1 MVVIQIDSR
10 EKSKAI
16 KGILREFERQ
26 GVKYYV
32 SKLYVGD
39 YMLLDNPKLVIDRK
53 QNLNEVASNVCQE
66 HERFIN
72 ELKRAQEVGIYV
84 IILIEHGR
92 DVKSLSDVVWWEN
105 PRLKESP
112 KAIRGEVL
120 YKIMKTISE
129 RYDIEWRFCE
139 KSQTGKEIL
148 RILQNEQRRD
158 IADSQP
164 EDGAGR

>member
-1 MVVIQIDSR
+1 
-10 EKSKAI
+10 
-16 KGILREFERQ
+16 
-26 GVKYYV
+26 
-32 SKLYVGD
+32 
-39 YMLLDNPKLVIDRK
+39 
-53 QNLNEVASNVCQE
+53 
-66 HERFIN
+66 
-72 ELKRAQEVGIYV
+72 
-84 IILIEHGR
+84 
-92 DVKSLSDVVWWEN
+92 VWWEN

-129 RYDIEWRFCE
+129 RYDMEWRFCE

>member
-10 EKSKAI
+10 EKAKAI
-16 KGILREFERQ
+16 KGILKEFDRQ
-26 GVKYYV
+26 GVKYYI

-39 YMLLDNPKLVIDRK
+39 YMSLDNPKLVIDRK
-53 QNLNEVASNVCQE
+53 QNLNEVASNVCQD

-72 ELKRAQEVGIYV
+72 ELKRAQEVGIHV
-84 IILIEHGR
+84 VVLVEHGR
-92 DVKSLSDVVWWEN
+92 AVKSLSDVVWWEN
-105 PRLKESP
+105 PRIKESP

-129 RYDIEWRFCE
+129 RYGIEWRFCE
-139 KSQTGKEIL
+139 KGQTGKEIL
-148 RILQNEQRRD
+148 RILDEQRRN
-158 IADSQP
+158 IADGQP